1 MPEEKNAYSIIKNMC
16 EKHCFHIFAFKISYI
31 INMKGKKC
39 QSLLLNGKKVKNAN
53 SIKVLTLLI

>member
-39 QSLLLNGKKVKNAN
+39 QSLLLREKKGEKLN
-53 SIKVLTLLI
+53 TL